1 MKASEGNRKGE
12 GTYTSEVKK
21 HTLGIR
27 GRNGNWNTSKLATK
41 QKARQI
47 GTLDEKKRRA
57 QKKKKESSRIKYRHE
72 GLNWK
77 DKKMKTEAKRQRLK
91 QKARVAIEM
100 AVWQKNTCKIKKTKT
115 KSEARNWNGRIANNK
130 YARSKRRLDT
140 HGDAQKWK
148 DRNKSV

>member
-47 GTLDEKKRRA
+47 GTLDEKKKA
-57 QKKKKESSRIKYRHE
+57 GPIKKKGIVKNKIQTRRTK
-72 GLNWK
+72 L
-77 DKKMKTEAKRQRLK
+77 KRQ
-91 QKARVAIEM
+91 
-100 AVWQKNTCKIKKTKT
+100 KN
-115 KSEARNWNGRIANNK
+115 E
-130 YARSKRRLDT
+130 
-140 HGDAQKWK
+140 
-148 DRNKSV
+148 DRG